1 MPSSSSRSS
10 RNSSDGTQKPLLGRD
25 GDDSEE
31 YLRTPSGLLDIPIN
45 RDMSSYRV
53 LSFTLVGALV
63 ASLIW
68 TMALGVLS
76 KPSCGQQ
83 PVLEMDRHDD
93 SRHPAGWDGPTAP
106 AGYPFP
112 KSALNNPLVNLSVP
126 LTQPPIQ
133 PGEVPTT
140 NGPNCGDTVEVAKAR
155 GCKFDWTVN
164 SWVPPMCVS
173 DELTEAFVH
182 SREWLVY
189 EDEERTKRIPI
200 ESVLTGTHENMWVD
214 WGYHVVHCEF
224 AFKKLALAG
233 RTPNM
238 AYVGQVINEYHTN
251 HCVAEILANRTF
263 APLTFQ
269 DTYLHRG
276 FASCYRKA

>member
-1 MPSSSSRSS
+1 
-10 RNSSDGTQKPLLGRD
+10 
-25 GDDSEE
+25 
-31 YLRTPSGLLDIPIN
+31 
-45 RDMSSYRV
+45 MSPYRV

-68 TMALGVLS
+68 TMALGVVS
-76 KPSCGQQ
+76 KPSCLQQ
-83 PVLEMDRHDD
+83 PVLGMGHLDHSGHLAD
-93 SRHPAGWDGPTAP
+93 WDGPTDP
-106 AGYPFP
+106 DGYPFP
-112 KSALNNPLVNLSVP
+112 KSALNNPIVNLSVP

-182 SREWLVY
+182 SREWFVY

-224 AFKKLALAG
+224 AFKKLALVG

-238 AYVGQVINEYHTN
+238 AYVGQVINEYHTD
-251 HCVAEILANRTF
+251 HCVKEILANRTF